1 MSLPEVKHFKEVLD
15 RPAPKILMPGEGPSV
30 QIGKGSRCTFK
41 LVGKETHGLF
51 GLFEYEMEPAT
62 AGPKPHIHKQM
73 EEIFYVAEGEVEL
86 LVADRRLLAGKGA
99 LALVPRGAVHAFAN
113 PGKVKSVLLIMFC
126 PADSREKYFQGLAKL
141 TEGGRP
147 PDKEALLELMR
158 ANDQEPVQ
166 TDGWTF

>member
-1 MSLPEVKHFKEVLD
+1 MSLPETKHLKDALD
-15 RPAPKILMPGEGPSV
+15 RPAGKILMPGEGPSV
-30 QIGKGSRCTFK
+30 QIGKGARCTFK
-41 LVGKETHGLF
+41 VVGKETHGLF

-62 AGPKPHIHKQM
+62 AGPKPHIHRNM

-86 LVADRRLLAGKGA
+86 LVADRRVLAAKGS
-99 LALVPRGAVHAFAN
+99 LALVPHGAVHAFAN

-126 PADSREKYFQGLAKL
+126 PADSREKYFKGLAEL

-147 PDKEALLELMR
+147 PDKRALLELMR
-158 ANDQEPVQ
+158 ANDQEPVE